1 MCFFSLSCQPITL
14 TIKIQEQYSRRLC
27 SSSAYAHPQVFHAS
41 PQFHSFLSKCI
52 LFLYIPQKSQTAF
65 LPLFFI
71 SKDRQSP
78 NTAEYK
84 EQKKREK
91 QRLEREKKEQKERE
105 RKDNEMR
112 KKFKVCSSKSP
123 LFNVLLS
130 VEINY

>member
-1 MCFFSLSCQPITL
+1 MVLCFSPLVNPLPRQFQC
-14 TIKIQEQYSRRLC
+14 R
-27 SSSAYAHPQVFHAS
+27 SSAAGEHSHPVHIHVLRYFTHL
-41 PQFHSFLSKCI
+41 LSYT
-52 LFLYIPQKSQTAF
+52 FLYSFFIPQKSQSDF
-65 LPLFFI
+65 LPLPSSHCFFI

-105 RKDNEMR
+105 RKDNEMK

-123 LFNVLLS
+123 LCNVLL
-130 VEINY
+130 